1 MSGTKSSGDSSPR
14 DDSSIKSTLDSTT
27 LPEEYHLGNDGKK
40 EQVTV
45 GSIPPLAV
53 GVSSA
58 EVDKAESALG
68 SAILRA
74 LKLRPPLPKDAPD
87 AIATQPSIWD
97 GDDVKELKAKYIRDD
112 WENIEAFDPNFRW
125 TVKEEHQVR
134 RKIDWKIML
143 WACVMFS
150 ALNIDRGNISNANS
164 DGLLKDIGLTQAD
177 YNLGNTLSKL
187 FFLIAELPSQLISK
201 RVGPDRWIP
210 IQVCI
215 FSIVSGAQFFLSGRS
230 SFLATRVLIALF
242 QGGFIPDL
250 ILYLSYWYDSRHLP
264 IRLAWFWM
272 SSNICGIITDFLA
285 VGFLKLRGFHGYEG
299 WRWLF
304 LFEGIITLAIG
315 IAGFFL
321 MPTSPAKTKS
331 KWFPKGYFTEKESKI
346 IVNAVI
352 RDDPGKGGMHNR
364 QALTLKMIWNCVLDY
379 DMYPLYALGL
389 LFGIPKYPVGNYL
402 TLSFKELGFSTVQT
416 NLLSIPY
423 EVISIFTQFFITAI
437 SELANNRSFV
447 AAAED
452 IWLLPCFIPLVAL
465 PDPINPWS
473 YFAIETVLL
482 SYPYTH
488 AIQVA
493 WTSRNAGTVQNR
505 SVSASLY
512 NMFVQASAMIGANV
526 YQASDKPRYKK
537 ANKGLIGLLV
547 FNVFILY
554 PGTWAYYKWRNRTRE
569 RVWGAMSEEERQHY
583 LKTTTDVGNKRLDFR
598 FAA

>member
-1 MSGTKSSGDSSPR
+1 MSPTKDDNSLKSGIDGVA
-14 DDSSIKSTLDSTT
+14 
-27 LPEEYHLGNDGKK
+27 LPEEYHIGNNRKGA
-40 EQVTV
+40 QVTI
-45 GSIPPLAV
+45 GPAPLAA

-58 EVDKAESALG
+58 EVDKAETALG
-68 SAILRA
+68 SAVLRA

-87 AIATQPSIWD
+87 A
-97 GDDVKELKAKYIRDD
+97 EKYIRPD
-112 WENIEAFDPNFRW
+112 WENVEAFDPNFRW
-125 TVKEEHQVR
+125 TVREEQQVR

-164 DGLLKDIGLTQAD
+164 DGLLEDIGLSQAD

-201 RVGPDRWIP
+201 RVGPDRWTP

-215 FSIVSGAQFFLSGRS
+215 FSIISGAQFFLSGRG
-230 SFLATRVLIALF
+230 SFLATRCLIALF
-242 QGGFIPDL
+242 QGGFIPDF
-250 ILYLSYWYDSRHLP
+250 ILYLSYWYDGTHLP

-285 VGFLKLRGFHGYEG
+285 VGFLKLRGFHGYAG

-315 IAGFFL
+315 IASFFL

-331 KWFPKGYFTEKESKI
+331 KRLPKGYFNDREVKI
-346 IVNAVI
+346 IVNGVI
-352 RDDPGKGGMHNR
+352 RDDPNKGGMHNR
-364 QALTLKMIWNCVLDY
+364 QALTLRMIWDCILDY
-379 DMYPLYALGL
+379 DMYPLYAIGL

-423 EVISIFTQFFITAI
+423 EVISIFTQFGITAI

-447 AAAED
+447 ASAED
-452 IWLLPCFIPLVAL
+452 WWLLPCFIPLVAL
-465 PDPINPWS
+465 PDPINPWT

-537 ANKGLIGLLV
+537 SNKGLIGLLC
-547 FNVFILY
+547 FNVIILY
-554 PGTWAYYKWRNRTRE
+554 PGTWAYYKWRNRTKE
-569 RVWGAMSEEERQHY
+569 RLWGAMSEEERQHY
-583 LKTTTDVGNKRLDFR
+583 LRTTTDVGNKRLDFR
-598 FAA
+598 SAA